1 MKKALLLLAAF
12 LMVNVTFARTADLFS
27 YDKAQVQKA
36 LVNADALDHYV
47 SQAMVSMDK
56 IDLGTPVTSNFK
68 AESDNN
74 LMDEPAL
81 GIGGFWW
88 GLIIGPLGILIVY
101 LVTEDE
107 EETKKALYGCL
118 VLGAAYGLCY
128 LAYWAFFIA
137 AWTSAASDV
146 GGY

>member
-47 SQAMVSMDK
+47 SQAMVSLDK
-56 IDLGTPVTSNFK
+56 IDLADPITANFV
-68 AESDNN
+68 AESNN
-74 LMDEPAL
+74 FMMDDDRAL
-81 GIGGFWW
+81 GIPGFVWGFCLGG
-88 GLIIGPLGILIVY
+88 IGILVVY
-101 LVTEDE
+101 LVTEDK

-118 VLGAAYGLCY
+118 TAGLIYTGCY
-128 LAYWAFFIA
+128 LIEILAY
-137 AWTSAASDV
+137 SSS
-146 GGY
+146 Y